1 MGQEIQTTEFSE
13 RDFAEFR
20 SALVRET
27 RLLKHWFDD
36 NNFSHTSGVAG
47 FELEAWLID
56 SSGQPAPVN
65 TDFLSHLDSEWVSP
79 ELSLFNVELNV
90 RPAELHGDV
99 FSRLHDD
106 LQRNWLHCRSIAEQM
121 GIDLMMIGIL
131 PSVQE
136 SQLVL
141 ANMSRMK
148 RYRALNEQV
157 FRHRKGRPLLLDIV
171 GREHLRTTHYNV
183 MLEAAATSF
192 QLHLQVN
199 MENAVRYYNAAII
212 ASAPVLAVS
221 VNSPYLFG
229 HDLWDETRIP
239 LFEQSVATGGFSGA
253 ALGPLKRVGFGSG
266 YARQSLFECFAEN
279 LEHFPILLPMVSPES
294 EEAMQH
300 LRLHNGTIWRWNR
313 PLLGVDE
320 KGRPHLRIEHRAIPA
335 GPTVVDAIANAAFFY
350 GLVNQL
356 AMSEPSP
363 ETQLSFT
370 AARDNFY
377 TVARYGL
384 DARLLWFDEQRISV
398 RQLLL
403 ESLLPAAEQGLV
415 AMDIDKNDIKTYL
428 GIIRDRVSSGQ
439 TGSAWQRAWVR
450 DNGADMHGLTLA
462 YAERQHQGQPVH
474 EWSTREPTRL

>member
-13 RDFAEFR
+13 HDFAEFR
-20 SALVRET
+20 SALVSET
-27 RLLKHWFDD
+27 RLLGHWFDD
-36 NNFSHTSGVAG
+36 NNFSLGSGVAG

-65 TDFLSHLDSEWVSP
+65 TEFLSHLDSEWVTP

-90 RPAELHGDV
+90 RPVELRGDV
-99 FSRLHDD
+99 FSHLHDD
-106 LQRNWLHCRSIAEQM
+106 LQRNWLHCSSIAEQM
-121 GIDLMMIGIL
+121 GIDLVMTGIL

-157 FRHRKGRPLLLDIV
+157 FRHRQGQPLRLDIV
-171 GREHLRTTHYNV
+171 GREHLRTTHYDV
-183 MLEAAATSF
+183 MLEAATTSF
-192 QLHLQVN
+192 QIHLQVN
-199 MENAVRYYNAAII
+199 NDNAARYYNASII
-212 ASAPVLAVS
+212 ASAPVLAVA

-239 LFEQSVATGGFSGA
+239 LFEQSVAMGGFSGA

-266 YARQSLFECFAEN
+266 YIRQSLFECFTEN
-279 LEHFPILLPMVSPES
+279 LEHFPILLPMVSPQPDQ
-294 EEAMQH
+294 AMQH
-300 LRLHNGTIWRWNR
+300 LRLHNGTVWRWNR
-313 PLLGVDE
+313 PLLGMD
-320 KGRPHLRIEHRAIPA
+320 KHGRPHLRIEHRSIPA
-335 GPTVVDAIANAAFFY
+335 GPTVIDAIANAAFFY
-350 GLVNQL
+350 GLVRQL
-356 AMSEPSP
+356 AISEPFP
-363 ETQLSFT
+363 ETRLPFS

-377 TVARYGL
+377 AVARYGL
-384 DARLLWFDEQRISV
+384 DARLLWYEEQRISV

-403 ESLLPAAEQGLV
+403 ESLIPAAEQGLA
-415 AMDIDKNDIKTYL
+415 AMNIDMDDIKTYL
-428 GIIRDRVSSGQ
+428 GIIRERVISGQ
-439 TGSAWQRAWVR
+439 TGAAWQRAWVR

-474 EWSTREPTRL
+474 EWD

>member
-1 MGQEIQTTEFSE
+1 MGQEIQSTEFSE
-13 RDFAEFR
+13 RDFTEFR

-27 RLLKHWFDD
+27 RLLKHWFNDD
-36 NNFSHTSGVAG
+36 HFSHTSGVAG

-56 SSGQPAPVN
+56 SGGQPAPVN
-65 TDFLSHLDSEWVSP
+65 QDFLSHLDSEWVTP

-90 RPAELHGDV
+90 RHTKLCGDV
-99 FSRLHDD
+99 FSRLYED
-106 LQRNWLHCRSIAEQM
+106 LQRNWLHCRNVAEQM
-121 GIDLMMIGIL
+121 GIDLVMTGIL

-141 ANMSRMK
+141 SNMSRMN

-157 FRHRKGRPLLLDIV
+157 FRHRNGRPLQLDIV

-183 MLEAAATSF
+183 MLEAATTSF
-192 QLHLQVN
+192 QIHLQVN
-199 MENAVRYYNAAII
+199 LDNAVRYYNAAII

-253 ALGPLKRVGFGSG
+253 AMGPLKRVGFGSG

-279 LEHFPILLPMVSPES
+279 REHFPILLPMVSAQS
-294 EEAMQH
+294 EETMPH

-313 PLLGVDE
+313 PLLGVDGE
-320 KGRPHLRIEHRAIPA
+320 GQPHLRIEHRAIPS
-335 GPTVVDAIANAAFFY
+335 GPTVIDAIANAAFFY

-356 AMSEPSP
+356 AMSESSP
-363 ETQLSFT
+363 DTRLPFT
-370 AARDNFY
+370 VARDNFY
-377 TVARYGL
+377 AAARYGM
-384 DARLLWFDEQRISV
+384 DARLLWFEEQRISV

-403 ESLLPAAEQGLV
+403 EGLIPAAEQGLA
-415 AMDIDKNDIKTYL
+415 AMNIDKADINTYL
-428 GIIRDRVSSGQ
+428 GIIRERVRNGQ
-439 TGSAWQRAWVR
+439 TGAAWQRTWVR
-450 DNGADMHGLTLA
+450 DNGADMHALTLA
-462 YAERQHQGQPVH
+462 YTDRQHQGLPVH
-474 EWSTREPTRL
+474 EWD

>member
-1 MGQEIQTTEFSE
+1 MGQEIRNTEFSE
-13 RDFAEFR
+13 RDFVEFR

-27 RLLKHWFDD
+27 RLLKRWFDD
-36 NNFSHTSGVAG
+36 RHLSQRSGVAG

-56 SSGQPAPVN
+56 QSGQPAPVN

-90 RPAELHGDV
+90 RPAALHGDV
-99 FSRLHDD
+99 FSRLYDD

-121 GIDLMMIGIL
+121 EIDLVMTGIL

-157 FRHRKGRPLLLDIV
+157 FRHRNGRPLQLDIV

-183 MLEAAATSF
+183 MLEAATTSF
-192 QLHLQVN
+192 QIHLQVN
-199 MENAVRYYNAAII
+199 SDNAVRYYNASII
-212 ASAPVLAVS
+212 ASAPVLAVA

-229 HDLWDETRIP
+229 HDIWDETRIP

-279 LEHFPILLPMVSPES
+279 LEHFPILLPMVSPEAD
-294 EEAMQH
+294 EAMQH

-320 KGRPHLRIEHRAIPA
+320 KGKPHLRIEHRAIPA
-335 GPTVVDAIANAAFFY
+335 GPTVIDAIANAAFFY

-356 AMSEPSP
+356 ATSEPAA
-363 ETQLSFT
+363 EAQLPFT

-377 TVARYGL
+377 AVARYGL
-384 DARLLWFDEQRISV
+384 DARLLWFKEQRISV

-403 ESLLPAAEQGLV
+403 DKLIPAAEQGLTE
-415 AMDIDKNDIKTYL
+415 MKIDKSDIKTYL

-439 TGSAWQRAWVR
+439 TGAAWQRAWVR
-450 DNGADMHGLTLA
+450 DNGTDMRGLTLA

-474 EWSTREPTRL
+474 EW